1 VGVPGRLIQAARLLR
16 MSEVTGYST
25 EGWNGPLVLAGGAG
39 GSLQWPHILW
49 GLSVIFESILDLE
62 EKDGAPLL
70 TDPWKRPRF
79 TPWRAVGG
87 TKFVTG
93 RMRLVMDDGK
103 TIEYGPVTSL
113 TCRQVTA
120 KPVSVVDGMG
130 GHDQMLAAVFRTKRV
145 AQSTHASVVDARP
158 LPSEQRCDMGPRR
171 TSI

>member
-1 VGVPGRLIQAARLLR
+1 

-87 TKFVTG
+87 TEIRDRPYEVGHG
-93 RMRLVMDDGK
+93 RWQDD
-103 TIEYGPVTSL
+103 
-113 TCRQVTA
+113 
-120 KPVSVVDGMG
+120 
-130 GHDQMLAAVFRTKRV
+130 RV
-145 AQSTHASVVDARP
+145 WACDFADMSSSHGEAG
-158 LPSEQRCDMGPRR
+158 QRR
-171 TSI
+171 